1 MIKKQII
8 EQAEAE
14 KYMARCI
21 QLARCGEGNV
31 SPNPMVGAVIV
42 HNHKIIGEGYHRK
55 CGEAHAEV
63 NAVASVKDKSLLAAA
78 TIYVSLEPCSHYGK
92 TPPCSLL
99 IIEHKI
105 PKVVIATLDPF
116 PEVSGR
122 GVKMLREAGVEVIVG
137 ILEQE
142 AQALNK
148 RFFWFHTQKQ
158 PFVIL
163 KWAESADG
171 FIDKHRDTSDV
182 PPVQLSTAVTRR
194 RVHKLRAEVDAI
206 MVGRRTAR
214 LDCPSLTTRH
224 WEGKNPT
231 RILVDRNLSI
241 PQTSPLYNGAA
252 PTLIF
257 TTVPH
262 ATHPNVEFI
271 QLNETDPIIEQVK
284 AVLYRKNLHTLMV
297 EGGALLLNAFLE
309 TGVNEVRVERS
320 TKIIGAGVVAPSV
333 AYPLDRIVQEDDSTY
348 YFYENK

>member
-8 EQAEAE
+8 EQHEVE

-63 NAVASVKDKSLLAAA
+63 NAIASVKDQSLLANA

-99 IIEHKI
+99 IIEKKI

-122 GVKMLREAGVEVIVG
+122 GVNMLREAGIEVTVG
-137 ILEQE
+137 VLEQK
-142 AQALNK
+142 AQDLNK
-148 RFFWFHTQKQ
+148 RFFWFHTHKQ
-158 PFVIL
+158 PYIIL

-171 FIDKHRDTSDV
+171 YMDIKRET
-182 PPVQLSTAVTRR
+182 PETAPIQLSTEVTRR
-194 RVHKLRAEVDAI
+194 RVHKLRSEVDAI
-206 MVGRRTAR
+206 MVGRRTAL
-214 LDCPSLTTRH
+214 LDCPSLTTRY
-224 WEGKNPT
+224 WFGKNPT

-241 PQTSPLYNGAA
+241 PQTSPLYNGDA

-257 TTVPH
+257 TFAAHT
-262 ATHPNVEFI
+262 THPNVEFI
-271 QLNETDPIIEQVK
+271 LLDETESIIEQVK
-284 AVLYRKNLHTLMV
+284 STLYSKNLHTLMV
-297 EGGALLLNAFLE
+297 EGGAFLLNLFLDE
-309 TGVNEVRVERS
+309 GVNEIRIERTTKQIKEGVS
-320 TKIIGAGVVAPSV
+320 APIVTYPVTKI
-333 AYPLDRIVQEDDSTY
+333 EKDDHSIF